1 MRYDVTTNGLFG
13 VCSEHSG
20 SINLSHDLVGDDNFN
35 SKLVCDTLKHAKE
48 LCKVHLT
55 GIELTSARVIC
66 TIEGSGRVDYHKGES
81 VLCHQGSCLD

>member
-1 MRYDVTTNGLFG
+1 MATDGFFR
-13 VCSEHSG
+13 VCSEHGG
-20 SINLSHDLVGDDNFN
+20 SVNLGHDLVGDDYSN
-35 SKLVCDTLKHAKE
+35 SKFVGDTLEHAKE
-48 LCKVHLT
+48 LCQVHLT